1 MCSLASICWRII
13 YSALSSNPVPMPSR
27 QLSVPIRIIDDH
39 LHILANFLG
48 LTANSETESL
58 LVDNHK
64 LGIEVEQPMML
75 NDQQLHISVSIG
87 IATAPHD
94 DISSVY
100 LIRDADAAM
109 YEATRQGRATYRFFS
124 GELTSRATK
133 AL

>member
-1 MCSLASICWRII
+1 
-13 YSALSSNPVPMPSR
+13 MPSR
-27 QLSVPIRIIDDH
+27 QLSAPIRIIDDH

-58 LVDNHK
+58 LIDNHK

-75 NDQQLHISVSIG
+75 NDQQLYVSVSIG

-109 YEATRQGRATYRFFS
+109 YEATRQARATYRFFS